1 LSIKEYKE
9 QFESKLPPE
18 SEVIERNKKISSLY
32 AQLYLDNPDVFKW
45 AGMASFASNHI
56 GIGLLPYRFSNF
68 DLLDLQSSCRKK
80 GLVND
85 FNLLRHINNRIY
97 DDIAWTHQ
105 AYLDGG
111 ISLISDL
118 MKDDPHYAKMLVAWE
133 ALDSAIQHKSE
144 YDSETLNL
152 KIWDAN
158 IKLLRHEQE
167 FIVQPMFDQFGA
179 IFKKLITLCASL
191 DFSPNHLKTDRAY
204 HSTFVMYMYKNEL
217 SLLLKSM
224 FIPDLTRFMQRWL
237 WLENKVSPN
246 WILKEREDPSLTEKI
261 ETIYKQKAC

>member
-18 SEVIERNKKISSLY
+18 SEVIDRNKKISSLY

-85 FNLLRHINNRIY
+85 FNLLRHIN
-97 DDIAWTHQ
+97 Q

-118 MKDDPHYAKMLVAWE
+118 MKEDPHYAKMLVAWE

-217 SLLLKSM
+217 SLLLKSSN
-224 FIPDLTRFMQRWL
+224 DGSGSKTRCLLTG
-237 WLENKVSPN
+237 
-246 WILKEREDPSLTEKI
+246 
-261 ETIYKQKAC
+261 Y